1 MQAENIYMS
10 SPQVRNMTKEYTTR
24 SGRPFL
30 AANNVSLDVP
40 ANSITALLGPSGS
53 GGPSAWGA
61 DPMQLHHMVPVH
73 IHSIERPACHM
84 QHAND
89 PTSCDIV
96 MHRQDDPA
104 AAYSGAGGDYGWQ
117 RDVWRCGLEIMLPW
131 VADTHLLSPASACTA
146 AAGTCCKRTLPALQT
161 RT

>member
-1 MQAENIYMS
+1 MKAVSVCMQADSDIET

-61 DPMQLHHMVPVH
+61 DPMQLHHMLHVYC
-73 IHSIERPACHM
+73 SERPTCCM
-84 QHAND
+84 QHCNHT
-89 PTSCDIV
+89 TSCHI
-96 MHRQDDPA
+96 RAQARP
-104 AAYSGAGGDYGWQ
+104 
-117 RDVWRCGLEIMLPW
+117 RCCGL
-131 VADTHLLSPASACTA
+131 
-146 AAGTCCKRTLPALQT
+146 
-161 RT
+161 